1 MKTINNFKI
10 FTTERQPRRYCK
22 CVDSSKTSFQT
33 ICLSMAC
40 GSFKNT
46 HVIFF
51 FFPRLKCLKSISIF
65 TFRSAEEVNLW
76 KQQSQFDQHK
86 GQRIDK
92 LEMLLKQA
100 INIVN
105 VSLTMSYNFSSQ
117 QEVSRLCQHKCQV
130 PGPGDNCVQKNYSD
144 SMQPFKSLLSES
156 LTNVNMHN
164 LKVARPD

>member
-1 MKTINNFKI
+1 MIQAKHPFK
-10 FTTERQPRRYCK
+10 
-22 CVDSSKTSFQT
+22 SFAYQWHVVPLK
-33 ICLSMAC
+33 IC
-40 GSFKNT
+40 T
-46 HVIFF
+46 WFF
-51 FFPRLKCLKSISIF
+51 FFFSRLKCLKSISTF
-65 TFRSAEEVNLW
+65 TFESAEEVNLW

-117 QEVSRLCQHKCQV
+117 QEVSQLCQHKCQV

-144 SMQPFKSLLSES
+144 SMQPFKSLC
-156 LTNVNMHN
+156 
-164 LKVARPD
+164 KWIPYKC